1 MVGFLEKV
9 LWQGPEGEMGGDGTG
24 SKAVWCGGKGTF
36 HNTRTRDDRHN
47 HEGRLKITAKSESS
61 KLGIHGSLSHS
72 QLKRKIHRSKVQRCT
87 CHALLWQEHL
97 QVDAW
102 ELTPAAGKPAGH
114 TSGSTTLPSAG
125 CMDNGPTTA
134 LLAGTAKHQE
144 SLLLSACFRGRQSC
158 TTLLL
163 PRAVWGTSTWG
174 QPDAGMPS
182 QGRIPGPCS
191 NLCLSLSS
199 LPLLEGGGQ

>member
-1 MVGFLEKV
+1 M
-9 LWQGPEGEMGGDGTG
+9 
-24 SKAVWCGGKGTF
+24 
-36 HNTRTRDDRHN
+36 
-47 HEGRLKITAKSESS
+47 
-61 KLGIHGSLSHS
+61 
-72 QLKRKIHRSKVQRCT
+72 QRCT

-182 QGRIPGPCS
+182 QGKISGPCS

-199 LPLLEGGGQ
+199 LPLLEGGGTVSWKARREALLLQGFKGEQLVAVKSIPGWAGWHSPPRWQPERSGSSGSPSRQQLRAE